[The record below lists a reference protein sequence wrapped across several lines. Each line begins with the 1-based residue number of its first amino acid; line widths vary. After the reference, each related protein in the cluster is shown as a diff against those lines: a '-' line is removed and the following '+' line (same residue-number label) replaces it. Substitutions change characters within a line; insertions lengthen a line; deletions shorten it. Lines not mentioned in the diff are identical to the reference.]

1 MASTSFNLLV
11 LCCVVSQSHSLS
23 SNEWFN
29 NISTNLFNLSGD
41 IMLGGLFPISLLT
54 SNLSERTEP
63 DKITC
68 GSLDWFGLGLSI
80 VMKYAIDEVNAN
92 PALLPGVKLGYKI
105 YNTCRQPAVIVQ
117 PTLSFLTNRSTEELS
132 VECNYTDY
140 DTSISAVIGPYSSE
154 MVSII
159 GKLLGF
165 FLMPQISYGATSDKF
180 SDKTTYPSFFRTVPS
195 DKWQVD
201 VMMQLIQEF
210 EWNWVAV
217 VGSEEEY
224 GQMGAQEFSK
234 LAEKSSVCVAYQGL
248 IPVYTDPGPTIEVI
262 ISNIK
267 ATNVNVIVVFS
278 LVEPALVF
286 FTKVMEHNLTC
297 VWIGSTSWT
306 NSRKL
311 TSIPKMKTIG
321 TIIGFTDMTQDL
333 PYLTDYTQAL
343 FTKISE
349 ESKNSKQPPNNNNNN
364 NNPSEPCPQC
374 WRLSPANTSRIQ
386 DSGVKGQAF
395 SVYAAVYSVAEALHQ
410 LLHCD
415 ETRCDWKRGSTKV
428 YPWKLMQVLKNISI
442 DINGTKFHFDSTGNP
457 NVGYQVIQWNW
468 EDSNV
473 QLRNVGSFQ
482 HNLTINKSLFT
493 WHTEDSTVPISTCS
507 SDCKPGQVR
516 RVKGFHSCCFDCID
530 CQPGTYQASRED
542 IKCTTC
548 PKGLWS
554 TLRSSS
560 CTQPTFE
567 VLSWDRTE
575 SVLMVLAGTLLLLF
589 QSSVLLLFLRHR
601 TTPLVLASGGTMA
614 IVALLSLMGAC
625 LSLVLFLGQPT
636 DIVCRL
642 QLPLTSIWQT
652 VTLSIITSISLQ
664 VFFVSEF
671 PERTAPHLRTIRGPG
686 SWLLVLSC
694 CVAQAGICGWFVQ
707 EGPSL
712 SVYMENMEIN
722 FVEAFLTCPVE
733 PLIGLALLQG
743 FNVVLAL
750 VSFMCTFMAVKPLHQ
765 YNLSRDIT
773 FACLIYCVIWVS
785 FIPIYIGLQDMM
797 KSIVHVSFTLSSNF
811 GLMAAYYLPKCY
823 LIVRKPELN
832 KPEYFCTVL
841 EGAPPTPPQ
850 DEPQPKTEE
859 TETAES
865 VH

>member
-1 MASTSFNLLV
+1 
-11 LCCVVSQSHSLS
+11 
-23 SNEWFN
+23 
-29 NISTNLFNLSGD
+29 
-41 IMLGGLFPISLLT
+41 
-54 SNLSERTEP
+54 
-63 DKITC
+63 
-68 GSLDWFGLGLSI
+68 
-80 VMKYAIDEVNAN
+80 MKYAVDEVNAN
-92 PALLPGVKLGYKI
+92 PKLLPGIKLGYKI
-105 YNTCRQPAVIVQ
+105 YDTCRQSSVIVR
-117 PTLSFLTNRSTEELS
+117 PTIYFLTKKSTKDLS
-132 VECNYTDY
+132 VQCNYTDY
-140 DTSISAVIGPYSSE
+140 ETTMAAVIGPNASE

-165 FLMPQISYGATSDKF
+165 FLMPQISYRATSDKF

-278 LVEPALVF
+278 LPEPAAAF
-286 FTKVMEHNLTC
+286 FTEVIKNKITG
-297 VWIGSTSWT
+297 VWIASTSWA
-306 NSRKL
+306 NSNRVTDL
-311 TSIPKMKTIG
+311 PGIQSIG
-321 TIIGFTDMTQDL
+321 TVIGFTDNTQSVDL
-333 PYLTDYTQAL
+333 FTEYTKAL

-349 ESKNSKQPPNNNNNN
+349 ENKNLTQTENHSDPDD
-364 NNPSEPCPQC
+364 PCPQC
-374 WRLSPANTSRIQ
+374 WSLSIANISIVENSAVQ
-386 DSGVKGQAF
+386 QAAF
-395 SVYAAVYSVAEALHQ
+395 SVYAAIYSVAEALHQ
-410 LLHCD
+410 LLKCND
-415 ETRCDWKRGSTKV
+415 KECDWKPEVKV
-428 YPWKLMQVLKNISI
+428 YPWKLLQVLKNISI
-442 DINGTKFHFDSTGNP
+442 YINGTKFEYDSNGNP
-457 NVGYQVIQWNW
+457 NIGYNVIQWVWKN
-468 EDSNV
+468 SN
-473 QLRNVGSFQ
+473 LHFRNVGTFLQTLS
-482 HNLTINKSLFT
+482 INKSFLS
-493 WHTEDSTVPISTCS
+493 WHTEGSMVPMSACS
-507 SDCKPGQVR
+507 AACESGQVR

-530 CQPGTYQASRED
+530 CQPGNYQASQD
-542 IKCTTC
+542 DSQCTTC
-548 PKGLWS
+548 PKGVWS
-554 TLRSSS
+554 TLRSTS

-575 SVLMVLAGTLLLLF
+575 SVLMVLAGALLLLF

-850 DEPQPKTEE
+850 DEPQPKTEI
-859 TETAES
+859 ES
-865 VH
+865 VQ